1 MSPPPALL
9 FFEYSSAL
17 LQSIANLPPSGES
30 LKILAQDLGNRVYTK
45 YVVRQ
50 KHQNKIL
57 EKLSNIYN
65 AYTELLAK
73 DTKVNKSLCRISALT
88 CLTVCSQHIKMFLF
102 MCRPLHAH
110 MYSNTL

>member
-1 MSPPPALL
+1 MNVSFFPPL

-17 LQSIANLPPSGES
+17 LQSVANLPPSGES

-45 YVVRQ
+45 YAVRQ
-50 KHQNKIL
+50 KHQNKML

-73 DTKVNKSLCRISALT
+73 DTQVNKSLCHR
-88 CLTVCSQHIKMFLF
+88 
-102 MCRPLHAH
+102 
-110 MYSNTL
+110 SNMSHSLLPTH